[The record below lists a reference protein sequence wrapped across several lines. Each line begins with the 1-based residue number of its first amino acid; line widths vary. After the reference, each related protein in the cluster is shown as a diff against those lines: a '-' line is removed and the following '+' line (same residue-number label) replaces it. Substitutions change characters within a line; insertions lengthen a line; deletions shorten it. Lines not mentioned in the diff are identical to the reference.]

1 MSIVHPTA
9 SAWPLQE
16 YAEDE
21 WAADEWLP
29 DPSSYESYQKW
40 TDGALSEAAYQEAD
54 QRFMDRYRAILRGE
68 IPMSSESLSE
78 EAEALSVELELTH
91 DWRSPLLQE
100 RGISDEKVAQ
110 FAEDYVPD
118 APLLME
124 RFLGPY
130 AEHGHRALH
139 LPAMAQT
146 ALLLTMA
153 NEGSPAL
160 RFRNARPR
168 PDVVDRKAVGALIQS
183 PAMLWDA
190 DWNPLLPLYESWRPT
205 GKVHAAPV
213 PLRPEQP
220 GSLILAR
227 LVHHM
232 DGSCSAN
239 MAISVPSAPSAGWLT
254 RRMRLELLRLRRHD
268 RRANWETV
276 LRTRSEV
283 LYRSCAI
290 WNWTLENPR

>member
-9 SAWPLQE
+9 SASPLLEFPQ
-16 YAEDE
+16 DE

-29 DPSSYESYQKW
+29 DPSSYANYQKW
-40 TDGALSEAAYQEAD
+40 SEGTLSEQAYREAD

-68 IPMSSESLSE
+68 QPMSKDSLSE
-78 EAEALSVELELTH
+78 ESLALGLELDMRH
-91 DWRSPLLQE
+91 DFRVPLLQE
-100 RGISDEKVAQ
+100 RGIEDAKIAQ

-118 APLLME
+118 APLFME

-130 AEHGHRALH
+130 AEHGSRELH
-139 LPAMAQT
+139 IPAMAHT
-146 ALLLTMA
+146 ALLLTLA
-153 NEGSPAL
+153 NDSSPAL

-168 PDVVDRKAVGALIQS
+168 PEVLDRKAVGSLIQA

-190 DWNPLLPLYESWRPT
+190 DWNPLLPLYETWRPK
-205 GKVHAAPV
+205 GAVHAEPV

-227 LVHHM
+227 LVHHK

-239 MAISVPSAPSAGWLT
+239 MAISIPSAPSAAWLT
-254 RRMRLELLRLRRHD
+254 RRMRLELQRLRRHD

-276 LRTRSEV
+276 LRTRAEV

-290 WNWTLENPR
+290 WNWTQENPR

>member
-9 SAWPLQE
+9 SAWPLE
-16 YAEDE
+16 EFPHDE

-29 DPSSYESYQKW
+29 DPSPYENYRKW
-40 TDGALSEAAYQEAD
+40 TSGTLSETEYAQAD
-54 QRFMDRYRAILRGE
+54 SAFMAHYRSILQGE
-68 IPMSSESLSE
+68 QPMESAQLDQ
-78 EAEALSVELELTH
+78 LCRTLEVDLDLTH
-91 DWRSPLLQE
+91 DWRVPLPQA
-100 RGISDEKVAQ
+100 RGIPDWKIAQ

-130 AEHGHRALH
+130 AEHGARALQV
-139 LPAMAQT
+139 PALAQT
-146 ALLLTMA
+146 ALLLTLA
-153 NEGSPAL
+153 NASSPAL

-168 PDVVDRKAVGALIQS
+168 PEVLDRKAVGALIQA
-183 PAMLWDA
+183 PAMIWDA
-190 DWNPLLPLYESWRPT
+190 EWKPLLPLYRSWRPT
-205 GKVHAAPV
+205 GRVHASPV
-213 PLRPEQP
+213 PLRPEAP
-220 GSLILAR
+220 GGLILAR
-227 LVHHM
+227 LIHHE

-239 MAISVPSAPSAGWLT
+239 MAISIPSAPSAAWLT

-276 LRTRSEV
+276 LRKRSEV

-290 WNWTLENPR
+290 WNWTQENHS

>member
-9 SAWPLQE
+9 SAWPLLE
-16 YAEDE
+16 FPEDE
-21 WAADEWLP
+21 WAADEWLA
-29 DPSSYESYQKW
+29 DPSSYASYQKW
-40 TDGALSEAAYQEAD
+40 SAGTLSEEAYAAAD

-68 IPMSSESLSE
+68 LPLTDDSLSE
-78 EAEALSVELELTH
+78 EAQALGLTLELGH
-91 DWRSPLLQE
+91 DWRAPLPQQ
-100 RGISDEKVAQ
+100 RGISDERLAQ

-130 AEHGHRALH
+130 AEHGSRALQI
-139 LPAMAQT
+139 PAMAQT
-146 ALLLTMA
+146 ALLLTLA
-153 NEGSPAL
+153 NASSPAM

-168 PDVVDRKAVGALIQS
+168 PDVLDRKAVGALIQA

-190 DWNPLLPLYESWRPT
+190 DWNPLLPLYESWRPK
-205 GKVHAAPV
+205 GLVHAKPV
-213 PLRPEQP
+213 PLRPDQP
-220 GSLILAR
+220 GSMILAR
-227 LVHHM
+227 LVHLE

-239 MAISVPSAPSAGWLT
+239 MAISIPSAPSAGWLT

-276 LRTRSEV
+276 LRTRAEV

-290 WNWTLENPR
+290 WNWTQENPR